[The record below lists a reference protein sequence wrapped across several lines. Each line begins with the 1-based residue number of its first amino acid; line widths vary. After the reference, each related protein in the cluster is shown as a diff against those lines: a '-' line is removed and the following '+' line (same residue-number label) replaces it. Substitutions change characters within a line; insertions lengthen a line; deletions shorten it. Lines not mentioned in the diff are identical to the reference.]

1 MLKAVRKKRA
11 YEDIVKQIRQLIERG
26 RLKQEDQLPTER
38 ELSETFKVS
47 RATVREA
54 ISTLETMNLVQRRQ
68 GNGTYVI
75 ASSEEALVQ
84 PLATSLFHE
93 KDDIIDIFS
102 LRKIIEPEV
111 ARLASENGSA
121 EEMDGLED
129 ILKEHEKEVASGL
142 NGIEKNSEFHH
153 YLARMAKNRVLERL
167 LLALLD
173 LLENTR
179 EEYLQTDERKNKS
192 IQGHHEILM
201 ALRSGNGPG
210 ARQAMRRHLEG
221 VEDVLFKKRKEVEK
235 GLRSQ
240 KKRLMQD
247 RNSV

>member
-1 MLKAVRKKRA
+1 MMLKAVKKKRA
-11 YEDIVKQIRQLIERG
+11 YEDIVKQIRQLIEKG
-26 RLKQEDQLPTER
+26 KLKREDQLPTER
-38 ELSETFKVS
+38 ELSDTFRVS

-54 ISTLETMNLVQRRQ
+54 IFTLETMNLVQRRQ

-111 ARLASENGSA
+111 ARLASEKGSPDEMKA
-121 EEMDGLED
+121 LEE
-129 ILKEHEKEVASGL
+129 ILMVQEKEVEKGL
-142 NGIEKNSEFHH
+142 TGIQRNADFHRH
-153 YLARMAKNRVLERL
+153 LARMAKNRVLERL

-173 LLENTR
+173 LLGETR
-179 EEYLQTDERKNKS
+179 EKYLQTEERKHKS
-192 IQGHHEILM
+192 IQGHREIL
-201 ALRSGNGPG
+201 ASIKSGDGPA

-221 VEDVLFKKRKEVEK
+221 VEDVLFKKRKEVGK

-240 KKRLMQD
+240 KNRSL
-247 RNSV
+247 